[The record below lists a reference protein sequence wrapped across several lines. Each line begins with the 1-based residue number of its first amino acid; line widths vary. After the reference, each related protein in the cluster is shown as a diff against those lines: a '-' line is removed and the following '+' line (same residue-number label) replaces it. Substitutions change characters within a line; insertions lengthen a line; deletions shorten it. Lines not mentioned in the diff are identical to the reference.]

1 MCLLIASR
9 RRVRV
14 ATMSTS
20 GGTNKRNST
29 PSWTRDQ
36 RIISNGE
43 RESGSNIDGV
53 NPTLRAKTIETMA
66 LAKAARQ
73 KLSNAMSAGLGAT
86 TTTATATSTLNANKN
101 DTMSLSD
108 DDLENYDYD
117 NVDGVDDTIVDLC
130 NEPNESEDEEEIP
143 SIPPQGKGKAP
154 LYQLEGDVVR
164 VMKDKVKGNYSGGNP
179 DSTSHEQLRAKLVTV
194 VQYKAILLA
203 KAAVLDETMDVANQ
217 PVGTTISSVLAAQI
231 PDNVPK
237 KMIKSNVSFALVDTW
252 SILSKVL
259 GFCTFSRKET
269 HDLQVYIQYMSRVER
284 YAKLVLDED
293 NTALKNM
300 KSVNLPSTMM
310 DRDYLAEG
318 GFPTPQWA
326 RTCCSCRHAVC
337 DHCRHAVCDQ
347 PKENKAA
354 AKETVKNQKQWYA
367 DNKQVEKFYIGQ
379 GPPLLNT
386 KGKII
391 TNVPTPKVTPE
402 YFMCHCWQ
410 QMMSYIAAGVQGC
423 YFQCLVD
430 GIQYE
435 IGKCPHCLCDCSFVV
450 DKS

>member
-1 MCLLIASR
+1 MHVVGVCLLIASR

-14 ATMSTS
+14 AAMSTS
-20 GGTNKRNST
+20 DGTKKKNST
-29 PSWTRDQ
+29 PSWTRDH

-43 RESGSNIDGV
+43 RESGGSNNDGV
-53 NPTLRAKTIETMA
+53 DPTLRAKTIETMA
-66 LAKAARQ
+66 FAKAARQ
-73 KLSNAMSAGLGAT
+73 KLSRAMSAGLGG
-86 TTTATATSTLNANKN
+86 TTTATATSTLSANKN
-101 DTMSLSD
+101 DTLSLSD
-108 DDLENYDYD
+108 DDSENYDYD
-117 NVDGVDDTIVDLC
+117 NVDSVDDTIVDLC
-130 NEPNESEDEEEIP
+130 NEPNDSEDEEEIP
-143 SIPPQGKGKAP
+143 SIPPQGKGKTS

-179 DSTSHEQLRAKLVTV
+179 DSTSHEQLRDMLVTV
-194 VQYKAILLA
+194 VQYKAVLLA
-203 KAAVLDETMDVANQ
+203 KAAVLDKTMDVANQ
-217 PVGTTISSVLAAQI
+217 PAGTTISSLLAAQI

-259 GFCTFSRKET
+259 GYCTFSRKET

-284 YAKLVLDED
+284 YAKRVLDED

-300 KSVNLPSTMM
+300 KSVSLNPTMM
-310 DRDYLAEG
+310 DRDYLTDG

-326 RTCCSCRHAVC
+326 RTCCSCGHI
-337 DHCRHAVCDQ
+337 VCDQ

-354 AKETVKNQKQWYA
+354 AKETVKNQMQWVA
-367 DNKQVEKFYIGQ
+367 DNTQVEKYSIGQ
-379 GPPLLNT
+379 GPPLINT

-391 TNVPTPKVTPE
+391 TNVPTPKVAPE

-410 QMMSYIAAGVQGC
+410 QMMSYVAAGVSGC
-423 YFQCLVD
+423 YFKCLVD

>member
-1 MCLLIASR
+1 
-9 RRVRV
+9 
-14 ATMSTS
+14 
-20 GGTNKRNST
+20 
-29 PSWTRDQ
+29 
-36 RIISNGE
+36 
-43 RESGSNIDGV
+43 
-53 NPTLRAKTIETMA
+53 
-66 LAKAARQ
+66 
-73 KLSNAMSAGLGAT
+73 MSAGLGG
-86 TTTATATSTLNANKN
+86 TTTATATSTLNANRN
-101 DTMSLSD
+101 DTLSLSD
-108 DDLENYDYD
+108 DDSENYDYD
-117 NVDGVDDTIVDLC
+117 NVDGIDDTIVDLC

-179 DSTSHEQLRAKLVTV
+179 DSTSHEQLRAMLVTV

-259 GFCTFSRKET
+259 GYCTFSRKET

-284 YAKLVLDED
+284 YAKRVLDED
-293 NTALKNM
+293 KTALKNM
-300 KSVNLPSTMM
+300 KSVNLPPTMM
-310 DRDYLAEG
+310 DRDYLTEG
-318 GFPTPQWA
+318 GFPTPPWA
-326 RTCCSCRHAVC
+326 RTCCSCG
-337 DHCRHAVCDQ
+337 HAVCDQ

-354 AKETVKNQKQWYA
+354 AKETVKKQKQWVA
-367 DNKQVEKFYIGQ
+367 DNTQVEKFSIGQ

-391 TNVPTPKVTPE
+391 TNVPAPKVAPE
-402 YFMCHCWQ
+402 YFMCHCWK

-423 YFQCLVD
+423 YFHCLVD